1 MLTNLEQKI
10 DSCQEQIA
18 SMNSVILSLQNK
30 IDDLENRSRRSNLI
44 IYGLPEAT
52 GETPLTLERTVN
64 KDVIEGPLELK
75 AVAIERVHRIGKA
88 EPNKIRPVIFKLL
101 DSRDKY
107 TILKRGYKLKD
118 TQLSIAEDFSKRV
131 RDIRRKLW
139 NSAKVNRQNNEKV
152 SLVFDKLYI
161 NNRPYVWSNEQDDK
175 VPLEK
180 NDSERRSEN
189 RRAGKA
195 TNITGKDKS
204 GVVTRRGGK
213 SVN

>member
-1 MLTNLEQKI
+1 M
-10 DSCQEQIA
+10 
-18 SMNSVILSLQNK
+18 
-30 IDDLENRSRRSNLI
+30 
-44 IYGLPEAT
+44 
-52 GETPLTLERTVN
+52 N

-75 AVAIERVHRIGKA
+75 AVAIEHIHRIGRA

-118 TQLSIAEDFSKRV
+118 TQLSIAEDFSKHV

-139 NSAKVNRQNNEKV
+139 NSAKVSRQKNEKV
-152 SLVFDKLYI
+152 SIVFSKLYI

-180 NDSERRSEN
+180 NYSERGSVN

-195 TNITGKDKS
+195 ANTNGKDKS
-204 GVVTRRGGK
+204 GVVTCRGTK